1 MEIKRKN
8 KIFLLFAV
16 SLMALCLLSCGCTS
30 QSESADTTSQSQAEI
45 TAAPTSIPAPEMTRS
60 EMTGEEIN
68 QEEMPSENV
77 DRAGTGAGI
86 PGGMEMPGDVRVE
99 PDLALAAE
107 TLGVTEDEL
116 NAALGDRVEG
126 EEIDLESAASE
137 LGVTVE
143 ELQEALGSPGGMP
156 PGGRQAPA

>member
-16 SLMALCLLSCGCTS
+16 SLMALCFLSCGCTS

-45 TAAPTSIPAPEMTRS
+45 TAAPISIPAPEVTRS

-68 QEEMPSENV
+68 PEEMPSENV
-77 DRAGTGAGI
+77 DRAGTEAGI

-107 TLGVTEDEL
+107 TLGVTEDQLIAVLGGMGGGADIDL
-116 NAALGDRVEG
+116 NA
-126 EEIDLESAASE
+126 AASE

-143 ELQEALGSPGGMP
+143 ELEEALGPQGGMP
-156 PGGRQAPA
+156 PGGRVATS